1 MPFDV
6 KKSSTFRQ
14 VLKNGE
20 GVTYTSLVN
29 LDTQNY
35 NGPTYHTT
43 RTKEQLIKGLCNKFN
58 DLYMKVIEKDPR
70 FTNVIF

>member
-1 MPFDV
+1 VPFDV
-6 KKSSTFRQ
+6 KRSSTFRQ

-20 GVTYTSLVN
+20 GVTYASLVN
-29 LDTQNY
+29 LETQNY

-43 RTKEQLIKGLCNKFN
+43 KTKEQLIKILCNKFN
-58 DLYMKVIEKDPR
+58 DLYRKVIEKDPR